1 MSDVMLWARA
11 IGWSLTLSLLQ
22 GAFIG
27 GGVFVLLRLGRNW
40 RPQLRH
46 SVILAAQ
53 IAVFVLFV
61 AGTITLQQSWRS
73 SGEALPSIIPALRGE
88 NSAALFAA
96 TAVSDRPRLVEV
108 LRVADWFAVGLAML
122 WLIGVIWFSGSLIRE
137 WRRLRVLL
145 QHASERTDLRPIVQQ
160 VRSALSVR
168 TGITAVQ
175 ASVSSPS
182 VLGWTR
188 PVVVLPTDLDA
199 TLTQEQLKAIIAH
212 EIAHVQRGDYPLH
225 VAESMLRVLF
235 FFHPVMHYLIS
246 SSRATREEA
255 CDDLAVRV
263 CGNAL
268 VYARALERIETRR
281 SDRVRIPAL
290 ALTDGN
296 LLTRVQRLILQR
308 SERGFAPSMLP
319 GMMSIAALVIAI
331 AVFLPAAVAPTVP
344 IARLRDRL
352 MRIRAEDPAGQ
363 FTVTMVNG
371 VVLGATIDGRAVPP
385 EQLDQQDNQLVF
397 LRSDGAVD
405 FAITLSSDGI
415 SWRPRLRA
423 SPSS

>member
-1 MSDVMLWARA
+1 VSDLMLWARA

-27 GGVFVLLRLGRNW
+27 GGVFVLLKLGRNW

-46 SVILAAQ
+46 WVILTAQ

-96 TAVSDRPRLVEV
+96 TAVSERPRLVEA
-108 LRVADWFAVGLAML
+108 LRVADWFATGLAVL

-145 QHASERTDLRPIVQQ
+145 QHASERTDLGPIVQQ

-168 TGITAVQ
+168 AGVTTVQ
-175 ASVSSPS
+175 AGVSSPS
-182 VLGWTR
+182 VLGWIR
-188 PVVVLPTDLDA
+188 PIVVLPVDLDA

-268 VYARALERIETRR
+268 VYARALERIETDR

-296 LLTRVQRLILQR
+296 LLSRVRRLILQR

-344 IARLRDRL
+344 IARLRDRM
-352 MRIRAEDPAGQ
+352 MRIQAQDPAGR

-385 EQLDQQDNQLVF
+385 QQLRQQDNQLVF
-397 LRSDGAVD
+397 LRSDGEVD
-405 FAITLSSDGI
+405 FAITLQSDGI

>member
-1 MSDVMLWARA
+1 MSDLMLWARA

-22 GAFIG
+22 GALIG

-40 RPQLRH
+40 RPQVRH
-46 SVILAAQ
+46 WVILAAQ

-73 SGEALPSIIPALRGE
+73 SGEALPSIIPTLRGE

-96 TAVSDRPRLVEV
+96 TAVSERPRLVEV
-108 LRVADWFAVGLAML
+108 LRVADWFAVGLAAL
-122 WLIGVIWFSGSLIRE
+122 WLLGVIWFAGSLIRE
-137 WRRLRVLL
+137 WRRVRVLL
-145 QHASERTDLRPIVQQ
+145 QHATERTDLRPIVQQ

-168 TGITAVQ
+168 AGITTVQ
-175 ASVSSPS
+175 ASVTSPS

-188 PVVVLPTDLDA
+188 PIVVLPTDLDA

-268 VYARALERIETRR
+268 VYARALERIETGR

-296 LLTRVQRLILQR
+296 LLTRVRRLISQR

-319 GMMSIAALVIAI
+319 SMMSIAALVIAM

-352 MRIRAEDPAGQ
+352 MRIQAQDPAGR

-405 FAITLSSDGI
+405 FAITLRSDGI
-415 SWRPRLRA
+415 SWRPRPRA
-423 SPSS
+423 PSS

>member
-46 SVILAAQ
+46 WVILAAQ
-53 IAVFVLFV
+53 VAVFVLFV

-73 SGEALPSIIPALRGE
+73 SGEALPSIIPSLRGE

-96 TAVSDRPRLVEV
+96 TAVSERPRLVEV
-108 LRVADWFAVGLAML
+108 LRVADWFAVGLSAL
-122 WLIGVIWFSGSLIRE
+122 WLLGVIWFAGSLIRE
-137 WRRLRVLL
+137 WRRVRVLL

-168 TGITAVQ
+168 AGVTTVQ
-175 ASVSSPS
+175 AGVSSPS

-188 PVVVLPTDLDA
+188 PIVVLPTDLDA
-199 TLTQEQLKAIIAH
+199 TLTLEQLKAIIAH
-212 EIAHVQRGDYPLH
+212 EVAHVQRGDYPLH

-268 VYARALERIETRR
+268 VYARALERIETGRI
-281 SDRVRIPAL
+281 DRVRIPAL

-296 LLTRVQRLILQR
+296 LLTRVRRLISQR

-319 GMMSIAALVIAI
+319 SMMSIAALVIAI

-352 MRIRAEDPAGQ
+352 MRIQAQDPAGR

-385 EQLDQQDNQLVF
+385 EQLDQHDDQLVF

-405 FAITLSSDGI
+405 FAVTLRSDGI
-415 SWRPRLRA
+415 SWRPRPRA
-423 SPSS
+423 APSS